1 VQILITGGA
10 GFIGSHLA
18 DRLVINGEKV
28 VILDNLSTGNLK
40 NIKHLE
46 NDIKIYNGDI
56 RDIELVEKL
65 TSDSDLV
72 LHMAAALGVDNILEN
87 PIESISTN
95 FYGSEIVLSAAQKF
109 DKRIII
115 ASTSEIYG
123 KNLNQPLA
131 EDFDRIIGTPQKLR
145 WTYSDAKALEEAS
158 AYFLYKTKQLRVTT
172 VRFFN
177 TVGPRQSGKY
187 GMVIPRFVNSA
198 LKNEPI
204 EIYGDG
210 NQSRVFCHVK
220 DTVEAVLRLSAND
233 KAIGE
238 VYNVGGEGEI
248 SISELAELIKK
259 IAGSDS
265 KIIHT
270 KYENA
275 YSIGFEDMARRVP
288 DISKVRNLTGWSPK
302 ISLQNIIEDIINSL
316 NHRNLGQP

>member
-18 DRLVINGEKV
+18 ESLVAKGKQV
-28 VILDNLSTGNLK
+28 VILDNFSTGNLN
-40 NIKHLE
+40 NIKHLD
-46 NDIKIYNGDI
+46 NNIKIFDGDI
-56 RDIELVEKL
+56 RDVKLMEKL

-72 LHMAAALGVDNILEN
+72 LHMAAALGVNNILEN

-95 FYGSEIVLSAAQKF
+95 FYGSEVVLSAAQKF
-109 DKRIII
+109 DKRILI

-158 AYFLYKTKQLRVTT
+158 AYFLFKTKHLKVTT
-172 VRFFN
+172 IRFFN

-187 GMVIPRFVNSA
+187 GMVIPRFVTSA

-220 DTVEAVLRLSAND
+220 DTVEAVLLLALND

-248 SISELAELIKK
+248 SISELARLIKK
-259 IAGSDS
+259 IASSDS

-270 KYENA
+270 KYEDA
-275 YSIGFEDMARRVP
+275 YAIGFEDMARRVP
-288 DISKVRNLTGWSPK
+288 DISKVRNLTGWTPK
-302 ISLQNIIEDIINSL
+302 IDLQNIIQDTIKSY
-316 NHRNLGQP
+316 NHRNFGHP

>member
-1 VQILITGGA
+1 MQILITGGA

-18 DRLVINGEKV
+18 ESLVAKGKQV
-28 VILDNLSTGNLK
+28 VILDNFSTGNLN
-40 NIKHLE
+40 NIKHLD
-46 NDIKIYNGDI
+46 NNIKIFDGDI
-56 RDIELVEKL
+56 RDVKLIEKL

-72 LHMAAALGVDNILEN
+72 LHMAAALGVNNILEN

-95 FYGSEIVLSAAQKF
+95 FYGSEVVLSAAQKF
-109 DKRIII
+109 DKRILI

-123 KNLNQPLA
+123 KNLNQPLG

-158 AYFLYKTKQLRVTT
+158 AYFLFKTKHLKVTT
-172 VRFFN
+172 IRFFN

-187 GMVIPRFVNSA
+187 GMVIPRFVTSA

-220 DTVEAVLRLSAND
+220 DTVEAVLLLALND

-248 SISELAELIKK
+248 SISELARLIKK
-259 IAGSDS
+259 IASSDS

-270 KYENA
+270 KYEDA
-275 YSIGFEDMARRVP
+275 YAIGFEDMARRVP
-288 DISKVRNLTGWSPK
+288 DISKVRNLTGWTPK
-302 ISLQNIIEDIINSL
+302 IDLQNIIQDTIKSY
-316 NHRNLGQP
+316 NHRNFGHP